1 MEEHRC
7 RYCQRAFQPS
17 KFRPGQAVCSDPACQ
32 RRRRGDDQRRRL
44 ATDAEYRQGCL
55 DSSRKWRV
63 RHHDYWKRRRQEHP
77 EVAEHNRQR
86 QHLRDQRRRLLR
98 LANNNLVLD
107 LKSIPAEV
115 WLVGAGVEDLA
126 NNTLAPVQLIV
137 WQGSLDRPR
146 FPAPSCQQQPSGG
159 AAQFPP

>member
-1 MEEHRC
+1 MITG
-7 RYCQRAFQPS
+7 AASPLMPS
-17 KFRPGQAVCSDPACQ
+17 TA
-32 RRRRGDDQRRRL
+32 RGA
-44 ATDAEYRQGCL
+44 ATVLGNGGFGTTTTG
-55 DSSRKWRV
+55 
-63 RHHDYWKRRRQEHP
+63 KRRRQDHP

-86 QHLRDQRRRLLR
+86 QHLRDQRQRLLH

-126 NNTLAPVQLIV
+126 NNTLAPARLIV

-146 FPAPSCQQQPSGG
+146 FPTPSCQQQPSGDVT
-159 AAQFPP
+159 QFPP